1 MMQKKP
7 TNRQIQAQQTKDRVY
22 QVAIDL
28 FETKSFENITVDEI
42 CTLANVSTGTFY
54 NVFKSK
60 YEILDH
66 IFELA
71 DIYFKDT
78 VSLHVLEG
86 HTKDRILR
94 YFDYYTQY
102 TLDCGLEFVKQLYN
116 VKNNLFAKENRI
128 MQTVLL
134 EIIRDGQKRDELLN
148 TISAEDLV
156 QFLFVC
162 IRGLVYDWC
171 IKDGRF
177 DLKIAMRKHVER
189 LLCIYENS

>member
-86 HTKDRILR
+86 HTKDRIRVSL
-94 YFDYYTQY
+94 
-102 TLDCGLEFVKQLYN
+102 V
-116 VKNNLFAKENRI
+116 
-128 MQTVLL
+128 
-134 EIIRDGQKRDELLN
+134 KRD
-148 TISAEDLV
+148 
-156 QFLFVC
+156 
-162 IRGLVYDWC
+162 R
-171 IKDGRF
+171 
-177 DLKIAMRKHVER
+177 
-189 LLCIYENS
+189 